1 MAQRSMVDQVVGD
14 VKTEATKRPVPIEP
28 FMAENLVAW
37 YRTLGTADQRT
48 ASSRPTRRGAAR
60 NLSSSRLVVE
70 GDAVPYPTRGHATS
84 VSPSA
89 WAGTRSGAPT
99 RLCYRRMA
107 KT

>member
-1 MAQRSMVDQVVGD
+1 MAQRSVVDQVVGD

-60 NLSSSRLVVE
+60 NLAAGSVVE
-70 GDAVPYPTRGHATS
+70 GDAVYPTRGPATS

-89 WAGTRSGAPT
+89 
-99 RLCYRRMA
+99 
-107 KT
+107 